1 MLVCISFYLNFFKI
15 LIIYYIIKY
24 NIYYIQHFMAYCSI
38 EEAWGLK
45 TNSTYTAITSNNI
58 SSNVYNGNGIENDGL
73 DDGVRFD
80 NKYQMK
86 NSNARNVSNR
96 LSTNLRIS
104 PQTASSNGITVS
116 SQQRMTQPNAITKP
130 QMDLIPP
137 VNTNLPM
144 YNLSQTH
151 KASLKHIKDNDRNN
165 KNTNCS
171 SNSNYQTIES
181 MGDVSGFLTMD
192 KLQPMSL
199 ETNGNNPPFLNDY
212 YDYSSYAPSVASYG
226 LNATNTNPNKN
237 EWSIQKE
244 NNPLNLLGY
253 DTHHENNPRFNLVG
267 IPNQLPTS
275 HSYSDN
281 SDMLLN
287 NTPIENYR
295 DIESSKNTN
304 NEKQNL
310 KIITEMLDRIRELET
325 EVNYLKLKQNEN
337 KTSGSN
343 MHDIILFILVGI
355 FVLFVLD
362 GIFRIGRAT
371 I

>member
-1 MLVCISFYLNFFKI
+1 
-15 LIIYYIIKY
+15 
-24 NIYYIQHFMAYCSI
+24 MAYCSI

-45 TNSTYTAITSNNI
+45 TNSASTAITSNNI
-58 SSNVYNGNGIENDGL
+58 SSNVYNGNGIENDEL

-86 NSNARNVSNR
+86 NTNARNVSNR

-116 SQQRMTQPNAITKP
+116 SQQKMTQPNAITKP

-144 YNLSQTH
+144 YNLPQTH
-151 KASLKHIKDNDRNN
+151 KASLKHIKDNDRNDRS
-165 KNTNCS
+165 C
-171 SNSNYQTIES
+171 NSNYQTFEP

-199 ETNGNNPPFLNDY
+199 ETNVNNPPFLNDY
-212 YDYSSYAPSVASYG
+212 YDYSSYAPSVSSYG
-226 LNATNTNPNKN
+226 LNSTNPNPNKN
-237 EWSIQKE
+237 EWTVQKE
-244 NNPLNLLGY
+244 SNPLNLLGY
-253 DTHHENNPRFNLVG
+253 DTHQDNNPRFNLVG

-281 SDMLLN
+281 SAMLLN
-287 NTPIENYR
+287 NTPIENYKE
-295 DIESSKNTN
+295 DMEKFNNSKNTN
-304 NEKQNL
+304 DDKQNL